1 MNNQEGFPEYR
12 LIDLIITLGQAIQL
26 PICVGLTLK
35 VAMKKK
41 KKTAPVIPKHP
52 MFHDDP
58 NIEDS
63 SENDQNE
70 IELGSM
76 PQNDNNMEQL
86 GQGYQMDAE
95 HGEGSSGL
103 ARIIHV
109 KPCDDQMSHH
119 HM

>member
-1 MNNQEGFPEYR
+1 MKNQEGPPEYR

-41 KKTAPVIPKHP
+41 NKPAPVIPKHP

-63 SENDQNE
+63 SETDQNE
-70 IELGSM
+70 TELGPM
-76 PQNDNNMEQL
+76 PQNDEMEQS
-86 GQGYQMDAE
+86 GQEYQLDSQ
-95 HGEGSSGL
+95 HGEGTSGL

-119 HM
+119 M